1 MPFGGGNTDGARPVA
16 PHVTSIP
23 NVTLNDGNTIPQIGF
38 GVFQVPE
45 EETYDAVTAALAAG
59 YRSIDTAKAYG
70 NEEGVGRA
78 VGDSGI
84 AREELFITT
93 KLWNSDHGFDS
104 TLRAFDRS
112 VAKLGLDYL
121 DLYLIHWP
129 VPARDLYVDSY
140 KALEKIKADGRVRS
154 IGVSNFTQAH
164 LQRLFDE
171 TSVVPALNQVEL
183 HPNFTQKELR
193 AFHREHDIA
202 TEAWSPL
209 AQGDLLKDERLVT
222 IAEGHGRSAAQ
233 VVLRW
238 HVQLGNIAI
247 PKSVT
252 PERIAA
258 NIDIFDFELTG
269 DEMVI
274 VDNLG
279 SGKRR
284 GPDPETFNP

>member
-1 MPFGGGNTDGARPVA
+1 M
-16 PHVTSIP
+16 TSVP

-45 EETYDAVTAALAAG
+45 EETYNAVTAALQAG

-70 NEEGVGRA
+70 NEEGVGKA
-78 VGDSGI
+78 IADSGI
-84 AREELFITT
+84 AREELFVTT
-93 KLWNSDHGFDS
+93 KLWNDDHGHDEA
-104 TLRAFDRS
+104 LKAFDTS
-112 VAKLGLDYL
+112 LSKLGLDYL

-129 VPARDLYVDSY
+129 VPAQDRYVDSY
-140 KALEKIKADGRVRS
+140 KAFEQLRSEGRVRS
-154 IGVSNFTQAH
+154 IGVSNFTEAH
-164 LQRLFDE
+164 LQRLLEE
-171 TSVVPALNQVEL
+171 TSVVPVLNQVEL

-193 AFHREHDIA
+193 AFHAEHNIV

-209 AQGDLLKDERLVT
+209 AQGDLLDNAKFGT
-222 IAEGHGRSAAQ
+222 IAQAHGKTPAQ

-238 HVQLGNIAI
+238 HMQLGNVAI

-258 NIDIFDFELTG
+258 NIDVFDFELTG
-269 DEMVI
+269 DEMVTI
-274 VDNLG
+274 DTLG
-279 SGKRR
+279 NGERR

>member
-1 MPFGGGNTDGARPVA
+1 MTPV
-16 PHVTSIP
+16 P

-45 EETYDAVTAALAAG
+45 EETYNAVTAALQAG

-70 NEEGVGRA
+70 NEEGVGKA
-78 VGDSGI
+78 IADSGI
-84 AREELFITT
+84 AREELFVTT
-93 KLWNSDHGFDS
+93 KLWNEDHGHDEA
-104 TLRAFDRS
+104 LKAFDTS
-112 VAKLGLDYL
+112 LSKLGLDYL

-129 VPARDLYVDSY
+129 VPAQDRYVDTY
-140 KALEKIKADGRVRS
+140 KAFEQLRSEGRVRS
-154 IGVSNFTQAH
+154 IGVSNFTEAH
-164 LQRLFDE
+164 LQRLLAE
-171 TSVVPALNQVEL
+171 TSVVPVLNQVEL

-193 AFHREHDIA
+193 AFHAEHNIV

-209 AQGDLLKDERLVT
+209 AQGDLLDNAKLGT
-222 IAEGHGRSAAQ
+222 IAQAHGKTPAQ

-238 HVQLGNIAI
+238 HMQLGNVAI

-258 NIDIFDFELTG
+258 NIDVFDFELTG
-269 DEMVI
+269 DEMVTI
-274 VDNLG
+274 DTLG
-279 SGKRR
+279 NGERR

>member
-1 MPFGGGNTDGARPVA
+1 MTPV
-16 PHVTSIP
+16 P

-45 EETYDAVTAALAAG
+45 EETYNAVTAALQAG

-70 NEEGVGRA
+70 NEEGVGKA
-78 VGDSGI
+78 IADSGI
-84 AREELFITT
+84 AREELFVTT
-93 KLWNSDHGFDS
+93 KLWNDDHGHDEA
-104 TLRAFDRS
+104 LKAFDAS
-112 VAKLGLDYL
+112 LSKLGLDYL

-129 VPARDLYVDSY
+129 VPAQDRYVDTY
-140 KALEKIKADGRVRS
+140 KAFEQLRSEGRVRS
-154 IGVSNFTQAH
+154 IGVSNFTEAH
-164 LQRLFDE
+164 LQRLLEE
-171 TSVVPALNQVEL
+171 TSVVPVLNQVEL

-193 AFHREHDIA
+193 AFHAEHNIV

-209 AQGDLLKDERLVT
+209 AQGDLLDNAKLGT
-222 IAEGHGRSAAQ
+222 IAQAHGKTPAQ

-238 HVQLGNIAI
+238 HMQLGNVAI

-258 NIDIFDFELTG
+258 NIDVFDFELTG
-269 DEMVI
+269 DEMVTI
-274 VDNLG
+274 DTLG
-279 SGKRR
+279 NGERR

>member
-1 MPFGGGNTDGARPVA
+1 MTPV
-16 PHVTSIP
+16 P

-45 EETYDAVTAALAAG
+45 EETYNAVTAALQAG

-70 NEEGVGRA
+70 NEEGVGKA
-78 VGDSGI
+78 IADSGI
-84 AREELFITT
+84 AREELFVTT
-93 KLWNSDHGFDS
+93 KLWNDDHGHDEA
-104 TLRAFDRS
+104 LKAFDTS
-112 VAKLGLDYL
+112 LSKLGLDYL

-129 VPARDLYVDSY
+129 VPAQDRYVDSY
-140 KALEKIKADGRVRS
+140 KAFEQLRSEGRVRS
-154 IGVSNFTQAH
+154 IGVSNFTEAH
-164 LQRLFDE
+164 LQRLLAE
-171 TSVVPALNQVEL
+171 TSVVPVLNQVEL

-193 AFHREHDIA
+193 AFHAEHNIV

-209 AQGDLLKDERLVT
+209 AQGDLLDNAKLGT
-222 IAEGHGRSAAQ
+222 IAQAHSKTPAQ

-238 HVQLGNIAI
+238 HMQLGNVAI

-258 NIDIFDFELTG
+258 NIDVFDFELTG
-269 DEMVI
+269 DEMVTI
-274 VDNLG
+274 DTLG
-279 SGKRR
+279 NGERR

>member
-1 MPFGGGNTDGARPVA
+1 MTPV
-16 PHVTSIP
+16 P

-45 EETYDAVTAALAAG
+45 EETYNAITAALQAG

-70 NEEGVGRA
+70 NEEA
-78 VGDSGI
+78 VGKAIADSGI
-84 AREELFITT
+84 AREELFVTT
-93 KLWNSDHGFDS
+93 KLWNDDHGHDEA
-104 TLRAFDRS
+104 LKAFDAS
-112 VAKLGLDYL
+112 LSKLGLDYL

-129 VPARDLYVDSY
+129 VPAQDRYVDTY
-140 KALEKIKADGRVRS
+140 KAFEQLRSEGRVRS
-154 IGVSNFTQAH
+154 IGVSNFTEAH
-164 LQRLFDE
+164 LHRLLEE
-171 TSVVPALNQVEL
+171 TSVVPVLNQVEL

-193 AFHREHDIA
+193 AFHAEHNIV

-209 AQGDLLKDERLVT
+209 AQGDLLDNAKLGT
-222 IAEGHGRSAAQ
+222 IAQAHGKTPAQ

-238 HVQLGNIAI
+238 HMQLGNVAI

-258 NIDIFDFELTG
+258 NIDVFDFELTG
-269 DEMVI
+269 DEMVTI
-274 VDNLG
+274 DTLG
-279 SGKRR
+279 NGERR

>member
-1 MPFGGGNTDGARPVA
+1 MTPV
-16 PHVTSIP
+16 P

-45 EETYDAVTAALAAG
+45 EETYNAVIAALQAG

-70 NEEGVGRA
+70 NEEGVGKA
-78 VGDSGI
+78 IADSGI
-84 AREELFITT
+84 AREELFVTT
-93 KLWNSDHGFDS
+93 KLWNDDHGHDEA
-104 TLRAFDRS
+104 LKAFDAS
-112 VAKLGLDYL
+112 LSKLGLDYL

-129 VPARDLYVDSY
+129 VPAQDRYVDTY
-140 KALEKIKADGRVRS
+140 KAFEQLRSEGRARS
-154 IGVSNFTQAH
+154 IGVSNFTEAH
-164 LQRLFDE
+164 LQRLLEE
-171 TSVVPALNQVEL
+171 TSVVPVLNQVEL

-193 AFHREHDIA
+193 AFHAEHNIV

-209 AQGDLLKDERLVT
+209 AQGDLLDNAKLGT
-222 IAEGHGRSAAQ
+222 IAQAHGKTPAQ

-238 HVQLGNIAI
+238 HMQLGNVAI

-258 NIDIFDFELTG
+258 NIDVFDFELTG
-269 DEMVI
+269 DEMVTI
-274 VDNLG
+274 DTLG
-279 SGKRR
+279 NGERR